1 MQLTLMLVLMYESHG
16 GRSIRLATSF
26 RKSLTSASVSAAN
39 VTCTHRRISSAKEV
53 IRYRRRH
60 FVCLLVG
67 RIAKNHSTDFLK
79 VRRRGSTWVTA
90 GLTLRLDDGRAVPRN
105 NAYYSLLGIS
115 LIVKISRHQLSW
127 RRVCALLGAVLVS
140 VVGLG
145 HSLRIMDAEFFIRTH
160 RRVLTFPSS
169 SKNG

>member
-90 GLTLRLDDGRAVPRN
+90 GLTLRLDDGRAVPPQQCILFFTRHFFN
-105 NAYYSLLGIS
+105 SENSAASAVLAAGMRS
-115 LIVKISRHQLSW
+115 TGCRSSFSRGSGSFFADHG
-127 RRVCALLGAVLVS
+127 RRVFL
-140 VVGLG
+140 
-145 HSLRIMDAEFFIRTH
+145 F
-160 RRVLTFPSS
+160 VLTGAF
-169 SKNG
+169 